1 MNPLALFLF
10 ILGGAGVMCFVTD
23 PYFWLLHREIGDE
36 VKKILTYYTLPQ
48 IVIGITTCI
57 LVVIIQLLFPVS
69 LL

>member
-1 MNPLALFLF
+1 
-10 ILGGAGVMCFVTD
+10 MCFVTD
-23 PYFWLLHREIGDE
+23 PYFWLLHRETGDE
-36 VKKILTYYTLPQ
+36 VKKIFTYYTLPQ